1 MHRVASPKG
10 YRDAMTR
17 VGVFGAAGR
26 MGATVCAAVL
36 EAADLELVAAVD
48 PAAAG
53 RPLQE
58 IAGCGGSRLEIAASA
73 DAVGAGGADVA
84 VDFTVASAGAGTSA
98 GAPTTAFMQ
107 FAGRRDSTTPT
118 SGACGHRSRGTRTQS
133 WRRTSP
139 SVPR

>member
-1 MHRVASPKG
+1 
-10 YRDAMTR
+10 MTR

-84 VDFTVASAGAGTSA
+84 VDFTVASAARE
-98 GAPTTAFMQ
+98 PPLV
-107 FAGRRDSTTPT
+107 RRQR
-118 SGACGHRSRGTRTQS
+118 RSCSLRDDGI
-133 WRRTSP
+133 RRH
-139 SVPR
+139 